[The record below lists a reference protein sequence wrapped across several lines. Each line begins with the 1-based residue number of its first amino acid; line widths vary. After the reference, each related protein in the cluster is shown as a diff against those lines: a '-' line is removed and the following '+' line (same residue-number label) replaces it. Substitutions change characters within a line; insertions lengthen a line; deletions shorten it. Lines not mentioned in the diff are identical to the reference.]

1 MYIFIKE
8 LLPEFSKM
16 LEFFK
21 KVSYSIREKGWC
33 ASPTAIML
41 MTILLLYAVGFGP
54 NSSLFT
60 SVYAAK
66 NNDDSSKNQAL
77 TLGGD
82 SRDTSKNKDNGNL
95 DTGSDISTSDQQQS
109 DQQQTDQ
116 QQQGGEEEQQPSIPT
131 LTPQTTQLIA
141 STLNSTPNMASVPE
155 GKNCATNLSERP
167 NPIQYLTYFNCGHVS
182 TLKNG
187 TTLRQFS
194 LIATENNVIP
204 ISDINTNDPVLYN
217 AWTFNDTIPGPTMR
231 MTEGDH
237 VQITVYNS
245 NSSTHAH
252 SLHMH
257 SIHSGAVDGV
267 MGPAGT
273 IPPGGHYTY
282 SFVASP
288 YGVYPYHCHVEP
300 LKTHLNHGLYGAM
313 IIDPKVPRTPAKE
326 MVMLMNGYNLADDYM
341 PARESPEHPPT
352 ATEIRTDFG
361 EVTKGDEGG
370 NQIYTVNGEAF
381 LYRDQPIKLDTGQPY
396 RIYVVNMLE
405 FDLANSFHLHGNMF
419 DYYPA
424 GTAMNPAYK
433 TDIVTMSQGDRG
445 IMEFAYDKP
454 GMYMFHAHVTE
465 FTNLGW
471 MGMFDVQDKSS
482 AATTRTTNIA
492 TSMPS
497 MPSMGQQ
504 VKTEQPSPNVSDSAT
519 STPPFPFVQ

>member
-1 MYIFIKE
+1 
-8 LLPEFSKM
+8 M
-16 LEFFK
+16 LGFFK
-21 KVSYSIREKGWC
+21 KLSYHIKERESY
-33 ASPTAIML
+33 ASLTTIML
-41 MTILLLYAVGFGP
+41 MTILSLYAVGFGP
-54 NSSLFT
+54 NSSFFT
-60 SVYAAK
+60 IAYAATSDDG
-66 NNDDSSKNQAL
+66 NNQVL
-77 TLGGD
+77 TLGGGD
-82 SRDTSKNKDNGNL
+82 SGDAAKNKGDKNVDTNL
-95 DTGSDISTSDQQQS
+95 KGSSSDQQGS
-109 DQQQTDQ
+109 DQQGSDQ
-116 QQQGGEEEQQPSIPT
+116 QKQEQQQPT
-131 LTPQTTQLIA
+131 LPTETPESVQLIT
-141 STLNSTPNMASVPE
+141 STLNSKPNMASVPE

-194 LIATENNVIP
+194 LIASENNTIP
-204 ISDINTNDPVLYN
+204 ISDINTNDPVLFN
-217 AWTFNDTIPGPTMR
+217 AWTFNGTIPGPTIR

-273 IPPGGHYTY
+273 IPPGGQFTY
-282 SFVASP
+282 SFIASP

-300 LKTHLNHGLYGAM
+300 LATHLNHGLYGAM
-313 IIDPKVPRTPAKE
+313 IIDPKVPRAPAKE

-341 PARESPEHPPT
+341 PESQFPEHPPT
-352 ATEIRTDFG
+352 ATEIRTNFG

-381 LYRDQPIKLDTGQPY
+381 LYRDQPIKLVTDQPY

-405 FDLANSFHLHGNMF
+405 FDLANSFHLHGGMF
-419 DYYPA
+419 EYYPS
-424 GTAMNPAYK
+424 GTGTNPAYK
-433 TDIVTMSQGDRG
+433 TDIVTLGQGDRG
-445 IMEFAYDKP
+445 IMEFTYDHP

-482 AATTRTTNIA
+482 ATTATNMVSST
-492 TSMPS
+492 PS

-504 VKTEQPSPNVSDSAT
+504 IKTEQPSPHVSDNTIS
-519 STPPFPFVQ
+519 SLPFPFIG

>member
-1 MYIFIKE
+1 MK
-8 LLPEFSKM
+8 
-16 LEFFK
+16 
-21 KVSYSIREKGWC
+21 EKGWRTSLM
-33 ASPTAIML
+33 AVMF
-41 MTILLLYAVGFGP
+41 MTILSLYAVGFGP
-54 NSSLFT
+54 NSSFFT
-60 SVYAAK
+60 MVYAAK
-66 NNDDSSKNQAL
+66 SDDTKAL
-77 TLGGD
+77 TLGEGD
-82 SRDTSKNKDNGNL
+82 RGDASKNKDNKNA
-95 DTGSDISTSDQQQS
+95 DTSSDVSVSDQQQP
-109 DQQQTDQ
+109 DQ
-116 QQQGGEEEQQPSIPT
+116 QQQQGEEQQPIIPT
-131 LTPQTTQLIA
+131 PTPQSTELIA
-141 STLNSTPNMASVPE
+141 STLNSTPNLASAPE
-155 GKNCATNLSERP
+155 GPNCAKNLSERP

-182 TLKNG
+182 TLENG
-187 TTLRQFS
+187 TKLRQFS
-194 LIATENNVIP
+194 LIASENNTIP

-217 AWTFNDTIPGPTMR
+217 AWTFNNTIPGPTMR

-237 VQITVYNS
+237 VQVTVYNS

-257 SIHSGAVDGV
+257 SIHSGEVDGV

-300 LKTHLNHGLYGAM
+300 LATHVNHGLYGAM

-341 PARESPEHPPT
+341 SASESPESPPT
-352 ATEIRTDFG
+352 AKEIRTDLG

-370 NQIYTVNGEAF
+370 NQIYTVNGAAF
-381 LYRDQPIKLDTGQPY
+381 LYRDQPIQLVTDQPY
-396 RIYVVNMLE
+396 RIYLVNMLE

-419 DYYPA
+419 EYYPS

-445 IMEFAYDKP
+445 IMEFTYDIP
-454 GMYMFHAHVTE
+454 GTYMFHAHVTE

-482 AATTRTTNIA
+482 PAATRTTNIA
-492 TSMPS
+492 ASSMPS
-497 MPSMGQQ
+497 MHSIGQQ
-504 VKTEQPSPNVSDSAT
+504 IKTEQPSVSDSIV
-519 STPPFPFVQ
+519 STPPLPFIP

>member
-1 MYIFIKE
+1 M
-8 LLPEFSKM
+8 SS
-16 LEFFK
+16 FFK
-21 KVSYSIREKGWC
+21 KFSYSIKEKEWC
-33 ASPTAIML
+33 TSLTAIML
-41 MTILLLYAVGFGP
+41 MTILSLYAVGLGP
-54 NSSLFT
+54 SSSFFT
-60 SVYAAK
+60 IAYGAK
-66 NNDDSSKNQAL
+66 NDGGNNQVL
-77 TLGGD
+77 TLGGGNN
-82 SRDTSKNKDNGNL
+82 RDAAKNKGDKNI
-95 DTGSDISTSDQQQS
+95 DTNSQGSASDQQQS
-109 DQQQTDQ
+109 DQQQSDQ
-116 QQQGGEEEQQPSIPT
+116 QKQQQEEEQQPIIPAP
-131 LTPQTTQLIA
+131 TPESTQLIA
-141 STLNSTPNMASVPE
+141 STLNSKPNMVSVPE
-155 GKNCATNLSERP
+155 GSNCAKNLSERP

-182 TLKNG
+182 TLENG
-187 TTLRQFS
+187 TKLRQFS
-194 LIATENNVIP
+194 LIVSENNTIP

-282 SFVASP
+282 SFIASP

-300 LKTHLNHGLYGAM
+300 LATHVNHGLYGAM
-313 IIDPKVPRTPAKE
+313 IIDPKVSRTPAKE

-341 PARESPEHPPT
+341 PDSQSSEHPPT
-352 ATEIRTDFG
+352 ATDLRTNFG
-361 EVTKGDEGG
+361 EATKAADDG

-381 LYRDQPIKLDTGQPY
+381 LYRDQPIQLVTGQPY

-419 DYYPA
+419 EYYPA

-445 IMEFAYDKP
+445 ILEFTYDKP

-482 AATTRTTNIA
+482 ATTTTTATNMA
-492 TSMPS
+492 SSMPS

-504 VKTEQPSPNVSDSAT
+504 IKTEQPSPNVSDNT
-519 STPPFPFVQ
+519 ISTPPFPFIG

>member
-1 MYIFIKE
+1 MYIFIEE
-8 LLPEFSKM
+8 LLPAFFKM
-16 LEFFK
+16 LDFFK
-21 KVSYSIREKGWC
+21 KVSYSIKEKEWC
-33 ASPTAIML
+33 TSLTAIAL
-41 MTILLLYAVGFGP
+41 ITILSLYAVGFGP
-54 NSSLFT
+54 NSSLLST
-60 SVYAAK
+60 VYAAK
-66 NNDDSSKNQAL
+66 SDNNDKAL
-77 TLGGD
+77 TLGAGNNV
-82 SRDTSKNKDNGNL
+82 DTAKNNGNGNADANS
-95 DTGSDISTSDQQQS
+95 DTSTSDQQQS
-109 DQQQTDQ
+109 E
-116 QQQGGEEEQQPSIPT
+116 QQQGEEQQPTIPAE
-131 LTPQTTQLIA
+131 TPQTTQLIT

-155 GKNCATNLSERP
+155 GPNCATNLSERP

-187 TTLRQFS
+187 TKLRQFS
-194 LIATENNVIP
+194 LIASENNVIP

-237 VQITVYNS
+237 IQITVYNS

-300 LKTHLNHGLYGAM
+300 LATHVNHGLYGAM

-326 MVMLMNGYNLADDYM
+326 MVMLMNGYNLADDYV
-341 PARESPEHPPT
+341 PDSESPEHPPT

-361 EVTKGDEGG
+361 KVTKGDEGG

-381 LYRDQPIKLDTGQPY
+381 LYRDQPIKLVTGQPY

-419 DYYPA
+419 EYYPA

-433 TDIVTMSQGDRG
+433 TDIVTLGQGDRG
-445 IMEFAYDKP
+445 IMEFTYDKP

-482 AATTRTTNIA
+482 SSASAATRTTNIVS
-492 TSMPS
+492 SMPS

-504 VKTEQPSPNVSDSAT
+504 IKTEQTGPNISDNAM
-519 STPPFPFVQ
+519 STPPFPFIP

>member
-1 MYIFIKE
+1 M
-8 LLPEFSKM
+8 SD
-16 LEFFK
+16 FFK
-21 KVSYSIREKGWC
+21 KVSYNMKEKGWC
-33 ASPTAIML
+33 TSLMAVML
-41 MTILLLYAVGFGP
+41 MTILSLYAVGFGP
-54 NSSLFT
+54 NSSLFAI
-60 SVYAAK
+60 VYAAK
-66 NNDDSSKNQAL
+66 SDNKAL
-77 TLGGD
+77 TLGGGD
-82 SRDTSKNKDNGNL
+82 RGDASKNKDNKNA
-95 DTGSDISTSDQQQS
+95 DTSSDVSVSDQQQP
-109 DQQQTDQ
+109 DQQQ
-116 QQQGGEEEQQPSIPT
+116 GEEEQQPIIPT
-131 LTPQTTQLIA
+131 QTLQSTELIA
-141 STLNSTPNMASVPE
+141 STLNSTPNLASVPE
-155 GKNCATNLSERP
+155 GPNCAKNLSERP

-182 TLKNG
+182 TLENG
-187 TTLRQFS
+187 TKLRQFS
-194 LIATENNVIP
+194 LIASENNTIP

-217 AWTFNDTIPGPTMR
+217 AWTFNNTIPGPTMR

-257 SIHSGAVDGV
+257 SIHSGEMDGV

-273 IPPGGHYTY
+273 IPPGSHYTY

-300 LKTHLNHGLYGAM
+300 LATHVNHGLYGAM

-341 PARESPEHPPT
+341 PASESPESPPT
-352 ATEIRTDFG
+352 AKEIRTDFSQ
-361 EVTKGDEGG
+361 VTKGDTGG
-370 NQIYTVNGEAF
+370 NQIYTVNGAAF
-381 LYRDQPIKLDTGQPY
+381 LYRDQPIQLVTGQPY
-396 RIYVVNMLE
+396 RVYVVNMLE

-419 DYYPA
+419 EYYPS

-445 IMEFAYDKP
+445 IMEFTYDKP

-482 AATTRTTNIA
+482 SAATRTTNIA
-492 TSMPS
+492 ASSMPS
-497 MPSMGQQ
+497 MHSIGQQ
-504 VKTEQPSPNVSDSAT
+504 IKTEQPSVSDSIVSA
-519 STPPFPFVQ
+519 SSLPFIP

>member
-1 MYIFIKE
+1 
-8 LLPEFSKM
+8 M
-16 LEFFK
+16 LGFFK
-21 KVSYSIREKGWC
+21 KLSYHIKERESY
-33 ASPTAIML
+33 ASLTTIML
-41 MTILLLYAVGFGP
+41 MTILSLYAVGFGP
-54 NSSLFT
+54 NSSFFT
-60 SVYAAK
+60 IAYAATSDDG
-66 NNDDSSKNQAL
+66 NNQVL
-77 TLGGD
+77 TLGGGD
-82 SRDTSKNKDNGNL
+82 RGDAAKNKGDKNV
-95 DTGSDISTSDQQQS
+95 DTNSKGSAPDQQS
-109 DQQQTDQ
+109 DQQQ
-116 QQQGGEEEQQPSIPT
+116 EEQQPIIPIQ
-131 LTPQTTQLIA
+131 TPESTQLIT
-141 STLNSTPNMASVPE
+141 STLNSKPNMASVPE

-194 LIATENNVIP
+194 LIVSENNVIP

-217 AWTFNDTIPGPTMR
+217 AWTFNGTIPGPTIR

-273 IPPGGHYTY
+273 IPPGGQFTY
-282 SFVASP
+282 SFIASP
-288 YGVYPYHCHVEP
+288 FGVYPYHCHVEP
-300 LKTHLNHGLYGAM
+300 LTTHLNHGLYGAM
-313 IIDPKVPRTPAKE
+313 IIDPKVPRAPAKE

-341 PARESPEHPPT
+341 PESQSPEHPPT
-352 ATEIRTDFG
+352 ATEIRNNFG

-381 LYRDQPIKLDTGQPY
+381 LYRDQPIKLVTGQLY
-396 RIYVVNMLE
+396 RIYLVNMLE

-419 DYYPA
+419 EYYPA

-433 TDIVTMSQGDRG
+433 TDIVTLGQGDRG
-445 IMEFAYDKP
+445 IMEFTYDQP
-454 GMYMFHAHVTE
+454 GMYMFHAHVTR

-471 MGMFDVQDKSS
+471 MGMFNVQDKSS
-482 AATTRTTNIA
+482 AATNMA
-492 TSMPS
+492 SSMPS
-497 MPSMGQQ
+497 IQHI
-504 VKTEQPSPNVSDSAT
+504 KTEQT
-519 STPPFPFVQ
+519 GPPFPFIP